1 MTLKI
6 LEGKGRKICVINKV
20 LGDFFWKTGM
30 NAMDEAG
37 VPRLGSIV
45 LRRLMTTP
53 SGQLCFNASHDH
65 RRPDSFVSRVSSC
78 WRPRWR
84 EIGWQEDV
92 PRKRKL
98 S

>member
-53 SGQLCFNASHDH
+53 SGQLCFKGKFLLAPPLAGDRMAGRCTKEAQVIIRN
-65 RRPDSFVSRVSSC
+65 
-78 WRPRWR
+78 
-84 EIGWQEDV
+84 
-92 PRKRKL
+92 
-98 S
+98 